1 MVGSQPL
8 VSAIAHALVVRVSQT
23 DEQPGGHV
31 RCAGLRWRMLCRMK
45 HKLVRNN
52 DVHPHSGFNKWLAL
66 LITNGVGNMWFFYF
80 LIVFMGGWMLLSKL
94 GTLGFDPYPFALM
107 LLIVGGIFQALA
119 MVAIMVGQNVQAAA
133 SDARAET
140 DHETLDAIH
149 TLTARSI
156 EILEGQNKILA
167 LLQEQGTRG

>member
-1 MVGSQPL
+1 
-8 VSAIAHALVVRVSQT
+8 
-23 DEQPGGHV
+23 
-31 RCAGLRWRMLCRMK
+31 MLSRMK
-45 HKLVRNN
+45 HKLIRTN
-52 DVHPHSGFNKWLAL
+52 DAHIHSGFNKWLAL
-66 LITNGVGNMWFFYF
+66 LITNGVGNMWFFYC
-80 LIVFMGGWMLLSKL
+80 LAVFIFGWMILAKL
-94 GTLGFDPYPFALM
+94 GVITFDPYPYALM

-149 TLTARSI
+149 KLTSQSI

-167 LLQEQGTRG
+167 MLEDKGKNA

>member
-1 MVGSQPL
+1 
-8 VSAIAHALVVRVSQT
+8 
-23 DEQPGGHV
+23 
-31 RCAGLRWRMLCRMK
+31 MK
-45 HKLVRNN
+45 HKLIHNN

-66 LITNGVGNMWFFYF
+66 LITNGVGNMWFFY
-80 LIVFMGGWMLLSKL
+80 LLAVFIFGWMILAKL
-94 GTLGFDPYPFALM
+94 GVINFDPYPYALM

-149 TLTARSI
+149 TLTGQTI

-167 LLQEQGTRG
+167 LLEAQGKKG

>member
-1 MVGSQPL
+1 
-8 VSAIAHALVVRVSQT
+8 
-23 DEQPGGHV
+23 
-31 RCAGLRWRMLCRMK
+31 
-45 HKLVRNN
+45 
-52 DVHPHSGFNKWLAL
+52 
-66 LITNGVGNMWFFYF
+66 
-80 LIVFMGGWMLLSKL
+80 MLLARL
-94 GTLGFDPYPFALM
+94 GVITFDPYPYALM

-149 TLTARSI
+149 RLSAQTI

-167 LLQEQGTRG
+167 LLEEHKNKDS

>member
-1 MVGSQPL
+1 
-8 VSAIAHALVVRVSQT
+8 
-23 DEQPGGHV
+23 
-31 RCAGLRWRMLCRMK
+31 MLSGMK
-45 HKLVRNN
+45 HKLILTN
-52 DVHPHSGFNKWLAL
+52 DAHIHSGFNKSLAL
-66 LITNGVGNMWFFYF
+66 LITNGVGNMWFFYV
-80 LIVFMGGWMLLSKL
+80 LAVFIFSWMILAKL
-94 GTLGFDPYPFALM
+94 GVISFDPYPYALM

-149 TLTARSI
+149 KLTAQTI

-167 LLQEQGTRG
+167 LLQGQVEKR

>member
-1 MVGSQPL
+1 
-8 VSAIAHALVVRVSQT
+8 
-23 DEQPGGHV
+23 
-31 RCAGLRWRMLCRMK
+31 MK
-45 HKLVRNN
+45 HKLIRTN
-52 DVHPHSGFNKWLAL
+52 DAHIHTGFNKWLAL

-80 LIVFMGGWMLLSKL
+80 LTLFMAGWMLLSKL
-94 GTLGFDPYPFALM
+94 GVIAFDPFPFALM

-149 TLTARSI
+149 KLTTQTI
-156 EILEGQNKILA
+156 QILEGQNKILA
-167 LLQEQGTRG
+167 LLEQQRKQD

>member
-1 MVGSQPL
+1 
-8 VSAIAHALVVRVSQT
+8 
-23 DEQPGGHV
+23 
-31 RCAGLRWRMLCRMK
+31 MLLRMK

-52 DVHPHSGFNKWLAL
+52 DVHPHTGFNKWLAL

-80 LIVFMGGWMLLSKL
+80 LAVFIFGWMLLARL
-94 GTLGFDPYPFALM
+94 GVISFDPYPYALM

-149 TLTARSI
+149 TLTSQTI
-156 EILEGQNKILA
+156 QILEGQNKILA
-167 LLQEQGTRG
+167 LLEEQQKKN

>member
-1 MVGSQPL
+1 
-8 VSAIAHALVVRVSQT
+8 
-23 DEQPGGHV
+23 
-31 RCAGLRWRMLCRMK
+31 MLCHMK

-52 DVHPHSGFNKWLAL
+52 DMHPNAGFNKRLAL

-80 LIVFMGGWMLLSKL
+80 LIVFIGSWMLLS
-94 GTLGFDPYPFALM
+94 TLGALAFDPYPFALM

-140 DHETLDAIH
+140 DHETLEAIH
-149 TLTARSI
+149 KLTTQSV

-167 LLQEQGTRG
+167 LLQEQVKKG

>member
-1 MVGSQPL
+1 
-8 VSAIAHALVVRVSQT
+8 
-23 DEQPGGHV
+23 
-31 RCAGLRWRMLCRMK
+31 MK
-45 HKLVRNN
+45 HKLIHNN
-52 DVHPHSGFNKWLAL
+52 DAHIHSGFNKWLAL

-80 LIVFMGGWMLLSKL
+80 LAVFIFGWMILARL
-94 GTLGFDPYPFALM
+94 GVITFDPYPYALM

-149 TLTARSI
+149 KLTGQTI

-167 LLQEQGTRG
+167 LLEAQGKKS

>member
-1 MVGSQPL
+1 
-8 VSAIAHALVVRVSQT
+8 
-23 DEQPGGHV
+23 
-31 RCAGLRWRMLCRMK
+31 MK

-52 DVHPHSGFNKWLAL
+52 DMHPNGGFNKWLAL

-80 LIVFMGGWMLLSKL
+80 LIAFIGTWILLSKV
-94 GTLGFDPYPFALM
+94 GPFSFDPYPFALM

-149 TLTARSI
+149 KLAAQSI
-156 EILEGQNKILA
+156 QILEGQNKILA
-167 LLQEQGTRG
+167 LLQSQAKSG

>member
-1 MVGSQPL
+1 
-8 VSAIAHALVVRVSQT
+8 
-23 DEQPGGHV
+23 
-31 RCAGLRWRMLCRMK
+31 MLSRMK
-45 HKLVRNN
+45 HKLIHNN

-80 LIVFMGGWMLLSKL
+80 LMVFIGGWILLSKVGPL
-94 GTLGFDPYPFALM
+94 SFDPYPFALM

-119 MVAIMVGQNVQAAA
+119 MVAIMVGQNVQSAA

-149 TLTARSI
+149 TLTAHTI
-156 EILEGQNKILA
+156 EILGGQNKILD
-167 LLQEQGTRG
+167 LLQGQAKKR

>member
-1 MVGSQPL
+1 
-8 VSAIAHALVVRVSQT
+8 
-23 DEQPGGHV
+23 
-31 RCAGLRWRMLCRMK
+31 MK
-45 HKLVRNN
+45 HKLIRTN
-52 DVHPHSGFNKWLAL
+52 DVHLHTGFNKWLAI
-66 LITNGVGNMWFFYF
+66 LITNGVGNMWFFY
-80 LIVFMGGWMLLSKL
+80 LLAVFIFGWMILAKL
-94 GTLGFDPYPFALM
+94 GVINFDPYPYALM

-149 TLTARSI
+149 TLTGQTI

-167 LLQEQGTRG
+167 LLEAQGKKG